1 MREACLKKPGISLAS
16 TGVLEYIES
25 RFFLEIIRTQG
36 VRKVKLMAD
45 YVLTTCSTVDLSP
58 EYLEKIHVP
67 FVCFHYELGG
77 ESHPDDLWATMD
89 PHTFYQRMLAGEES
103 RTSQINMTEYID
115 FWRPF
120 LEQGKD
126 LLHLTLSSGISG
138 TVNSAR
144 AAAEELRKEFPD
156 REILV
161 VDSLAASSG
170 FGLLIDRLAE
180 LRDQGYSLKELHRY
194 AEDHK
199 LYLHHWFFSTDLT
212 FYIRGGRVS
221 KTAGFFGR
229 MLNICPLLNVDYQGR
244 LIPRDKIRTKKKV
257 IREIVARMEEH
268 AQDGAGYSGK
278 VFISHSDCLEDA
290 QAVASLVEQK
300 FPGTKGKVTIFPIG
314 STIGAHTGPGT
325 VALFFWGDLRNN

>member
-1 MREACLKKPGISLAS
+1 MLPGFLRTGAPGADPARTLRAPARIPKEKEAKHI
-16 TGVLEYIES
+16 
-25 RFFLEIIRTQG
+25 
-36 VRKVKLMAD
+36 MAD
-45 YVLTTCSTVDLSP
+45 YVLTACSTADLSR
-58 EYLEKIHVP
+58 EYFEKLRVP
-67 FVCFHYELGG
+67 YICFHYQLGS
-77 ESHPDDLWATMD
+77 ETHLDDLWASMD
-89 PHTFYQRMLAGEES
+89 PHTFYQRMLDGEES

-120 LEQGKD
+120 LQDGKD
-126 LLHLTLSSGISG
+126 VMHLTLSSGISG

-170 FGLLIDRLAE
+170 FGLLIDTLAE
-180 LRDQGYSLKELHRY
+180 KRDQGYSLRELYHF
-194 AEDHK
+194 AEENK
-199 LYLHHWFFSTDLT
+199 LHLHHWFFSTDLT
-212 FYIRGGRVS
+212 FFIRGGRVS

-257 IREIVARMEEH
+257 IREIVSRMDEH
-268 AQDGAGYSGK
+268 AQDGANYAEK
-278 VFISHSDCLEDA
+278 CFISHSDCLEDA
-290 QAVASLVEQK
+290 RAVALLVESH
-300 FPGTKGKVTIFPIG
+300 FPNLKGKVQIFPIG

>member
-1 MREACLKKPGISLAS
+1 
-16 TGVLEYIES
+16 
-25 RFFLEIIRTQG
+25 
-36 VRKVKLMAD
+36 MAD
-45 YVLTTCSTVDLSP
+45 YVLTTCSACDLSN
-58 EYLEKIHVP
+58 EYLESIRVP
-67 FVCFHYELGG
+67 YVCFHYQLGK
-77 ESHPDDLWATMD
+77 EIRPDDLWRTMD

-103 RTSQINMTEYID
+103 RTSQVNMTEYVD

-120 LEQGKD
+120 LEEGKD
-126 LLHLTLSSGISG
+126 VLHLTLSSGISG
-138 TVNSAR
+138 TVNGAR
-144 AAAEELRKEFPD
+144 AAAEELKKEFPN
-156 REILV
+156 REIYV

-170 FGLLIDRLAE
+170 YGLLIDKLAE
-180 LRDQGYSLKELHRY
+180 LRDEGYSLKDLHRY

-244 LIPRDKIRTKKKV
+244 LIPREKIRTKKKV
-257 IREIVARMEEH
+257 IRETVARMEEH
-268 AQDGAGYSGK
+268 AAGGTEYNGK
-278 VFISHSDCLEDA
+278 CFISYSDCLEDA
-290 QAVASLVEQK
+290 KAVAALVEER
-300 FPGTKGKVTIFPIG
+300 FPHLNGRVHLFPIG